1 MTLLANHIKTA
12 RTWLGWDQ
20 KRLAKEAGLSVPTIQ
35 RMEGSKGQ
43 VRGTYESVEK
53 VRKTLESAGIEFIPS
68 NGGGPGVRLKA
79 R

>member
-35 RMEGSKGQ
+35 RMEGSAGQ

-53 VRKTLESAGIEFIPS
+53 VRKTLESAGIEFIAE